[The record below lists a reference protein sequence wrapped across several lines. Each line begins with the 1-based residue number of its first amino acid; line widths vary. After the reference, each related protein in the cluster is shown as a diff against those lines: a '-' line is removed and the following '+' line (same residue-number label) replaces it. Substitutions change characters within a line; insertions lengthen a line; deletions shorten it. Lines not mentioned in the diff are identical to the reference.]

1 MPLKTDI
8 NIWRRLMS
16 SIQQTPI
23 DIHADDLD
31 ELETQEWLE
40 ALSAVLDREGPE
52 RAHYLIERL
61 TDLAR
66 RSGSRIPFSPYTA
79 YLNTIPVGLEPEYPG
94 DPVLE
99 ERIRSYIRWNAM
111 AMVVKANQDAPSDGG
126 GLGGHI
132 ASFASLATMIECE
145 IGRAS
150 CRERAE
156 MWVGGESVRSK

>member
-1 MPLKTDI
+1 
-8 NIWRRLMS
+8 MS
-16 SIQQTPI
+16 SIQHTPI
-23 DIHADDLD
+23 DIHAEDLD

-66 RSGSRIPFSPYTA
+66 RSGSRIPFSPHTA

-99 ERIRSYIRWNAM
+99 ERI
-111 AMVVKANQDAPSDGG
+111 Q
-126 GLGGHI
+126 
-132 ASFASLATMIECE
+132 

-150 CRERAE
+150 CREIE
-156 MWVGGESVRSK
+156 